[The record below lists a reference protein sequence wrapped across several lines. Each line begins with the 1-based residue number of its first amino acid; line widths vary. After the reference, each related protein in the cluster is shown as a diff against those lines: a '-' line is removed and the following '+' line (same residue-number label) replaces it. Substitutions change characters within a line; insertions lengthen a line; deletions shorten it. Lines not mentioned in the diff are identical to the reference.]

1 MGLLVEGE
9 WKNRWYD
16 TSESGGRFVR
26 GEAQYRKWV
35 RRGDAEHPPEAGRY
49 HLYVANACPWAHR
62 TLIYRSLLGLEDAIS
77 VSVVAPDMLDEGW
90 VFDADHPDHLFGS
103 QRLYEVYQKADPGFT
118 GRVTVPVLWD
128 KQAETIVNNESSE
141 IIRMLDEEFGVDA
154 PDLRPVALRA
164 EIDAINPRVYD
175 DVNNG
180 VYKCGFATTQE
191 AYDEAVAALFDT
203 LDWLEARLE
212 GKTFLVGERLT
223 EADLRLFTTL
233 LRFDPVYHV
242 HFKCDRRRISDYPN
256 LWRLTRRIYQMP
268 AVKKTVNMTE
278 IRRHYFY
285 SHESVN
291 PHRIVPVMPDI
302 DFDAPVD

>member
-9 WKNRWYD
+9 WKDRWYD
-16 TSESGGRFVR
+16 TEESGGRFVR
-26 GEAQYRKWV
+26 GEAKFRKWV
-35 RRGDAEHPPEAGRY
+35 KRGDSEHPPEPGRY

-77 VSVVAPDMLDEGW
+77 VSVVAPDMLENGW
-90 VFDADHPDHLFGS
+90 EFDDAHPDHLFGS
-103 QRLYEVYQKADPGFT
+103 RFLYEVYLKADPRVS

-128 KQAETIVNNESSE
+128 KEKQTIVNNESSE
-141 IIRMLDEEFGVDA
+141 IIRMLDEEFGADA
-154 PDLRPVALRA
+154 LDLRPEPLRD
-164 EIDAINPRVYD
+164 EIDRINPRVYD
-175 DVNNG
+175 DINNG
-180 VYKCGFATTQE
+180 VYKAGFATTQQ
-191 AYDEAVAALFDT
+191 AYDEAVTALFEA
-203 LDWLEARLE
+203 LDWLEGHLD
-212 GKTFLVGERLT
+212 GKTYLVGEQLT
-223 EADLRLFTTL
+223 EADVRLFTTL

-268 AVKKTVNMTE
+268 EVKRTVNMGE

-291 PHRIVPVMPDI
+291 PHRIVPIMPDV
-302 DFDAPVD
+302 DFDAPLD

>member
-1 MGLLVEGE
+1 MLFATADAGDTGALGE
-9 WKNRWYD
+9 RATVGGARPD
-16 TSESGGRFVR
+16 GIGGSSGR
-26 GEAQYRKWV
+26 GV
-35 RRGDAEHPPEAGRY
+35 
-49 HLYVANACPWAHR
+49 
-62 TLIYRSLLGLEDAIS
+62 LE
-77 VSVVAPDMLDEGW
+77 LE
-90 VFDADHPDHLFGS
+90 
-103 QRLYEVYQKADPGFT
+103 QRV
-118 GRVTVPVLWD
+118 
-128 KQAETIVNNESSE
+128 
-141 IIRMLDEEFGVDA
+141 
-154 PDLRPVALRA
+154 RA

-191 AYDEAVAALFDT
+191 AYDEAVTALFDT

-268 AVKKTVNMTE
+268 AVKKTVNMAE